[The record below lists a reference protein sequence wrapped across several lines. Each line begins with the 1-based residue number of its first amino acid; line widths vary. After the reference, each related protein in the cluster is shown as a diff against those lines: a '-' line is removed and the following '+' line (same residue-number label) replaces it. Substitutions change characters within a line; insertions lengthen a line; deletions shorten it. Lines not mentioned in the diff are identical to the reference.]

1 MTEQD
6 LNTGLNLPVGFYF
19 GGLRDGEDVWY
30 VLLRK
35 NQVANNTCNMIAFTK
50 GKESYIFVY
59 VRVCIQMHRERSG
72 KVPNH
77 EQ

>member
-35 NQVANNTCNMIAFTK
+35 NQVAKQYMQYDRIYK
-50 GKESYIFVY
+50 GKRILYI
-59 VRVCIQMHRERSG
+59 CICSCMYT
-72 KVPNH
+72 NA
-77 EQ
+77 